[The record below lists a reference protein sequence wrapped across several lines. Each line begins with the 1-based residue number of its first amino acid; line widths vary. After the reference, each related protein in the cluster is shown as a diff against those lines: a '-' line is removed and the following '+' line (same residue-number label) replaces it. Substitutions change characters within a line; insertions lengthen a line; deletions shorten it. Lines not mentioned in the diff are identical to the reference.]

1 MAQSVFLSSLSSPL
15 SEGGHQRV
23 WPWRGWR
30 VRYWFHPGPPQA
42 QTQPIKAQPILL
54 IHGFGANLNQWRH
67 NLMALSAV
75 APVYAIDLL
84 GFGDAEKAATL
95 YGSELWAAQVTEFIQ
110 TVIGVPV
117 ALVGHSLGALVAL
130 TVAHQQADWVTKLLL
145 ITVPSSASRED
156 FVADRVAKLAMA
168 VESAVASPL
177 LLRPLFRLV
186 RRPSFLRRA
195 LQGIYTVP
203 ARVDDELVTT
213 FALPPRQRG
222 AARTL
227 CYLVRS
233 RTNPD
238 FSPSINAMVESLTIP
253 TLLIWGEQDRVIP
266 VVFARKFPEL
276 SPRLTLEVWPGVGHC
291 LYDEDPARFNQRV
304 IQWMGRKAG
313 NAGGEPWADDATPA
327 PAAR

>member
-1 MAQSVFLSSLSSPL
+1 MTAAPFLCYVPSSV

-23 WPWRGWR
+23 WHWRGWR
-30 VRYWFHPGPPQA
+30 VRYWFHPGPTQA
-42 QTQPIKAQPILL
+42 HALPILL

-67 NLMALSAV
+67 NLVAISQV

-84 GFGDAEKAATL
+84 GFGDTEKAATL
-95 YGSELWAAQVTEFIQ
+95 YGAEVWAAQVAEFIQ
-110 TVIGVPV
+110 AVIGTPI

-130 TVAHQQADWVTKLLL
+130 TVAHRHPTWVAKLLL
-145 ITVPSSASRED
+145 ITIPSSAARED
-156 FVADRVAKLAMA
+156 LVADWVAKLAMA

-203 ARVDDELVTT
+203 NLVDDELVAT
-213 FALPPRQRG
+213 FALPPQQRG

-233 RTNPD
+233 RTDPD
-238 FSPSINAMVESLTIP
+238 FSPSINAMLETLAMP

-266 VVFARKFPEL
+266 VGFAQNLASL
-276 SPRLTLEVWPGVGHC
+276 SSHITVEIWPQVGHC
-291 LYDEDPARFNQRV
+291 LYDEDPDRFNQRV
-304 IQWMGRKAG
+304 SS
-313 NAGGEPWADDATPA
+313 WALADELSPKPERYEAV
-327 PAAR
+327 